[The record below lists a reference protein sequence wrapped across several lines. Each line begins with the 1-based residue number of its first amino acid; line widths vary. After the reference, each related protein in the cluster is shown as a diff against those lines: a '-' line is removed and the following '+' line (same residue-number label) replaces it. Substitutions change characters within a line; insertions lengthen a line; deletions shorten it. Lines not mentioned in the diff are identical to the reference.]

1 MKKKIGGLLAV
12 GCTAM
17 TASAFTDTTGHWAE
31 ESINKW
37 SGEYGIIQG
46 YDDGTFRPDNS
57 ITRGAF
63 AGILD
68 RFLHFQEVSPADTF
82 SDTPGTYWED
92 AILKLHAAGVYLGN
106 EGEALSNSTITRQQ
120 AVAMIGRAFRIAPET
135 VSLSYEDAAQV
146 LSNCKYSLNSTDAA
160 DDTYGYVY
168 YAQLTEQ
175 AQSTADSLEQQ
186 KEELE
191 QQKKDKALLDS
202 AELELQKAETKKT
215 EGLRKKKELEGL
227 IALVKEFQG
236 AYNATKEQQEKYKIS
251 IEKVQK
257 QREVYQKLFQ
267 SFLDAQAGLLAQ
279 ELKEG
284 CPCPV
289 CGSFEHPRPGILPKG
304 QVVDQEILDREKQK
318 LDRLENDANTQSV
331 EAGKRKERQKTLW
344 HQIQREAQ
352 ELLHETEWKKL
363 IPLLKEKQD
372 QCEKQLADSEEEIRI
387 AIERKKKKNETET
400 WIEKLETEIVQL
412 QEEKNQCD
420 RKQAG
425 LQTRDVENKKQ
436 QQITAEEIRK
446 LIQKSLVAG
455 NGEVTDNTAAGFERQ
470 IQDMLSCLSE
480 KVQGKE
486 KEAKQKQDLE
496 KLIIEREKTLKE
508 LGRVIN
514 EAAQDI
520 VRLETERK
528 NKAQKVDELNEEIG
542 EGGKESLE
550 QEIKTQRKLY
560 EELKESSRRAQQ
572 KLQEIRAEKERITAV
587 VKNFEEQKKEIG
599 EVDEDAL
606 REQYSRFREEKTQ
619 LSEKRKALFS
629 VQKGNEE
636 IYQKVQVRQTEM
648 TAAEKEYVWMKNLSD
663 TANGKLNGKSK
674 IELETYIQMA
684 YFDRILRRANL
695 RLMTMSSGQYELKRQ
710 EQSKN
715 QKEKAG
721 LDLNVI
727 DHYNGTERSVKTLSG
742 GESFQASL
750 SLALGLSDEIQACAG
765 GIRLDSMF
773 VDEGFGSLDD
783 ASRDRAIQILK
794 ELAGEKGLVG
804 IISHVNE
811 LKEQIDWKLNI
822 TKTEHGSQAKWEI

>member
-1 MKKKIGGLLAV
+1 M
-12 GCTAM
+12 
-17 TASAFTDTTGHWAE
+17 
-31 ESINKW
+31 
-37 SGEYGIIQG
+37 
-46 YDDGTFRPDNS
+46 
-57 ITRGAF
+57 
-63 AGILD
+63 
-68 RFLHFQEVSPADTF
+68 
-82 SDTPGTYWED
+82 
-92 AILKLHAAGVYLGN
+92 
-106 EGEALSNSTITRQQ
+106 
-120 AVAMIGRAFRIAPET
+120 
-135 VSLSYEDAAQV
+135 
-146 LSNCKYSLNSTDAA
+146 
-160 DDTYGYVY
+160 
-168 YAQLTEQ
+168 
-175 AQSTADSLEQQ
+175 
-186 KEELE
+186 
-191 QQKKDKALLDS
+191 
-202 AELELQKAETKKT
+202 
-215 EGLRKKKELEGL
+215 
-227 IALVKEFQG
+227 
-236 AYNATKEQQEKYKIS
+236 
-251 IEKVQK
+251 
-257 QREVYQKLFQ
+257 
-267 SFLDAQAGLLAQ
+267 
-279 ELKEG
+279 
-284 CPCPV
+284 
-289 CGSFEHPRPGILPKG
+289 
-304 QVVDQEILDREKQK
+304 
-318 LDRLENDANTQSV
+318 

-773 VDEGFGSLDD
+773 VDEGFGSLDEESLEQ
-783 ASRDRAIQILK
+783 ALK
-794 ELAGEKGLVG
+794 ALTSLADGKRLVG
-804 IISHVNE
+804 IISHVSE
-811 LKEQIDWKLNI
+811 LKERIENKI
-822 TKTEHGSQAKWEI
+822 IVTKKCVGDGVGSSIKIQ